1 MVNRKYL
8 YHLCLMFI
16 LAILLKTIVWLGLV
30 EVNTKNLVQLSFCL
44 KLGVR
49 KLLYPGQ
56 ISEPVFWRRSLSLKA
71 IPRRCT
77 A

>member
-1 MVNRKYL
+1 MVNRKNL

-16 LAILLKTIVWLGLV
+16 LAILLKTIVWLGACGGEHYESRSAL
-30 EVNTKNLVQLSFCL
+30 FCL

-56 ISEPVFWRRSLSLKA
+56 VSEARVECRSLSLKA
-71 IPRRCT
+71 ILRRCT
-77 A
+77 D